1 MGTKVRIDW
10 FDRSFETSNHLM
22 RSMLGYLNDLWR
34 YRVSDKSWTWMSGSN
49 IVDQV
54 GVYGEKGVADESN
67 VPGSRQGAAGWFDS
81 STQELWLFGGHRYS
95 GTAQY
100 YNDMWV
106 YQVNNATWTWMA
118 GSNMVNHM
126 GAYGEKGEASA
137 DYIPHSREGFAWYDS
152 STREVWLFGGAYDC
166 T

>member
-1 MGTKVRIDW
+1 
-10 FDRSFETSNHLM
+10 M

-67 VPGSRQGAAGWFDS
+67 VPGARSAAAVWFDG
-81 STQELWLFGGHRYS
+81 TKQELWLFGGASYTDYLS
-95 GTAQY
+95 

-106 YQVNNATWTWMA
+106 YRVNDETWTWVA
-118 GSNMVNHM
+118 GTDLVHHI
-126 GAYGEKGEASA
+126 GVYGEKGVFSA
-137 DYIPHSREGFAWYDS
+137 DFIPASRDTHLVLYDN
-152 STREVWLFGGAYDC
+152 STQQIWMFGGYNENC